1 MNLRFYILYG
11 FVSLFPLWVFRANLE
26 ILDILI
32 LLFLLLF
39 LPIVIHIQLFKLYFA
54 SKPKII
60 FFWLSLITFN
70 CLDQNLSLWSPVKNG
85 FLFINFNSPYINSLI
100 ISILSITILNLFFIS
115 KKTEALKIV
124 FSFILVIFI
133 FNIFD
138 IPKNYSNFPKV
149 TLLENKQEVKNDLN
163 KKIVMIFDE
172 MSGFNSIDSDVSNGK
187 INNQKIKEFFQN
199 NNFNIYENAYALF
212 RDTDQSLGSTLN
224 FLKTKEEYVNI
235 NRKVEVHFL
244 KKSNNYFITNDL
256 EKNKFF
262 DLNEHKNIIV
272 NQSMYINYCNHPK
285 VIICNQFNPF
295 DNNLTFLNGFKDTKL
310 TRFVSAYRNNGA
322 IFSYFI
328 WRVFSQLRLVD
339 TLLDPDGEKASIE
352 YILNQIFENIKNNND
367 TSLFFSHI
375 MVPHIPFA
383 FNSKCEYDGDK
394 SINYNRISLNE
405 KRIQHNL
412 EKLCLIKYLDQ
423 FFLKLKKI
431 NKFKNFEIIIF
442 SDHDSRIV
450 DDDNI
455 KNDVIFVH
463 KQKNSKNSLIEDK
476 DISINDLLYNLS
488 LN

>member
-1 MNLRFYILYG
+1 
-11 FVSLFPLWVFRANLE
+11 
-26 ILDILI
+26 
-32 LLFLLLF
+32 
-39 LPIVIHIQLFKLYFA
+39 
-54 SKPKII
+54 
-60 FFWLSLITFN
+60 
-70 CLDQNLSLWSPVKNG
+70 
-85 FLFINFNSPYINSLI
+85 
-100 ISILSITILNLFFIS
+100 
-115 KKTEALKIV
+115 
-124 FSFILVIFI
+124 
-133 FNIFD
+133 
-138 IPKNYSNFPKV
+138 
-149 TLLENKQEVKNDLN
+149 
-163 KKIVMIFDE
+163 MIFDE

-224 FLKTKEEYVNI
+224 FLKTKEEYINI

-272 NQSMYINYCNHPK
+272 NQSMYINFCNHPK

-295 DNNLTFLNGFKDTKL
+295 DNNLTFLRGFKDTKL
-310 TRFVSAYRNNGA
+310 TRYVSSYRNNGA

-352 YILNQIFENIKNNND
+352 YIFNNILENIKNNND

-383 FNSKCEYDGDK
+383 FNSECEYDGDK

-431 NKFKNFEIIIF
+431 DKFKNFEIIIF

-450 DDDNI
+450 DDDDI

-463 KQKNSKNSLIEDK
+463 KLKDSKISSVEDK
-476 DISINDLLYNLS
+476 EISINDLLYKLS